1 MTAPFS
7 ASNDDVE
14 VLAGPQSAY
23 IPRDTRNGNIRVSVR
38 LCPMPEDAGGPA
50 GNVGGDL
57 YAGAWSI
64 KNVGKMESLIQTG
77 CTRKVEG
84 RTVFHFDQ
92 VFDEK
97 TQTPLVYQSIAR
109 HMVPAVLKGK
119 HATIFAY
126 GQTGSGKTFT
136 MQGGNKIES
145 GQAGVIQLV
154 TADLFR
160 FMRKDETSNREY
172 EVKVSYFEIYNEK
185 IRDLLAEDVES
196 TSSDST
202 SPSAKRNDRINVRT
216 NARGEIVVNVEQK
229 KVNNTDEAMMMLVQ
243 GNAHR
248 TVAATDMNAHSSR
261 SHSIFRLTVES
272 RRVDEQQPTD
282 NKDRGI
288 LRVSDFNLVD
298 LAGSES
304 LKTTRTTGIRHRE
317 GATINQSLLALTTVI
332 QALSQPIKKKT
343 QHINFRDSK
352 LTRILQPHLSGNA
365 ELAILCCA
373 SRSNNLIEETRST
386 LKFASRAKLVQT
398 TPKINEVMNDDA
410 IIRKLRNELY
420 KVRKQLEF
428 SEKKIQK
435 ELAQGPIIIDSAFN
449 VQKAT
454 DTSENEALAPT
465 SRFQSDTVDSV
476 LVSNAV
482 QRCQSERLDSF
493 DPKFLNSSQDST
505 ANLTSECDQPNEKRN
520 SLPSIQKLTE
530 ESQLK
535 VESHDS
541 PASTENDSDD
551 GLGANCSDV
560 SLNIC
565 SQVSNPETIRGI
577 HGEDHRAKSI
587 FRYQDSE
594 AFSPNG
600 RSVSNLSWD
609 AMASSI
615 KSLAQTGQLVRAI
628 QSINDTRHFI
638 PDEIT
643 IIESMMTTGN
653 NKCLTDCLKDSEA
666 RIEFLEK
673 KLELSDI
680 LIEASVRDLHRARH
694 CIRDLVQRNVE
705 MNIKLRKKGKE
716 DMKKNYEKG
725 EIMVEQYWILKVS
738 LYGSVFF
745 FLSGSQEYF
754 LATVFFV
761 WLALEMNVTA

>member
-1 MTAPFS
+1 MTGPFS

-14 VLAGPQSAY
+14 VLACPQSAY
-23 IPRDTRNGNIRVSVR
+23 IPRDTRNGNISVSVR
-38 LCPMPEDAGGPA
+38 LCPMPEGAGGP
-50 GNVGGDL
+50 GENLD
-57 YAGAWSI
+57 AGAWSI
-64 KNVGKMESLIQTG
+64 ENVGGEMESLIQTG
-77 CTRKVEG
+77 CIRKVEG

-97 TQTPLVYQSIAR
+97 THTPLVYQSIAR
-109 HMVPAVLKGK
+109 PMVPAVLNGK

-136 MQGGNKIES
+136 MQGGNKIKS

-154 TADLFR
+154 AADLFR

-202 SPSAKRNDRINVRT
+202 SPSAKRNDRIYVRT

-243 GNAHR
+243 GNARR

-272 RRVDEQQPTD
+272 RRVDEQHSKD

-304 LKTTRTTGIRHRE
+304 LKTTRTTGIRQRE

-365 ELAILCCA
+365 KLAILCCA
-373 SRSNNLIEETRST
+373 SRSNNLTEETRST

-398 TPKINEVMNDDA
+398 KPKINEVMDDDA
-410 IIRKLRNELY
+410 IIRKLKNELY

-428 SEKKIQK
+428 SEKKTQK
-435 ELAQGPIIIDSAFN
+435 ELAEGPIIIDSAFN

-465 SRFQSDTVDSV
+465 SRSKLDTVDSV
-476 LVSNAV
+476 VVSNAV
-482 QRCQSERLDSF
+482 QRCKSESLDSF

-505 ANLTSECDQPNEKRN
+505 ANSSSECDRPNEKRN
-520 SLPSIQKLTE
+520 SLPSMQKLIGG
-530 ESQLK
+530 SQLK
-535 VESHDS
+535 VESHDL
-541 PASTENDSDD
+541 PESTESDSSD
-551 GLGANCSDV
+551 GPGANCSDV

-577 HGEDHRAKSI
+577 HGEDYRGKSI

-615 KSLAQTGQLVRAI
+615 KSLDQTGQPVRAI

-666 RIEFLEK
+666 RIEFLEE

-705 MNIKLRKKGKE
+705 MSIKLRKKGKE
-716 DMKKNYEKG
+716 DTKKNYEKG
-725 EIMVEQYWILKVS
+725 EIMVEQYWILKLS
-738 LYGSVFF
+738 LYSSVFF

-754 LATVFFV
+754 LATAFFV

>member
-1 MTAPFS
+1 M
-7 ASNDDVE
+7 
-14 VLAGPQSAY
+14 
-23 IPRDTRNGNIRVSVR
+23 
-38 LCPMPEDAGGPA
+38 
-50 GNVGGDL
+50 
-57 YAGAWSI
+57 
-64 KNVGKMESLIQTG
+64 
-77 CTRKVEG
+77 
-84 RTVFHFDQ
+84 
-92 VFDEK
+92 
-97 TQTPLVYQSIAR
+97 
-109 HMVPAVLKGK
+109 
-119 HATIFAY
+119 
-126 GQTGSGKTFT
+126 
-136 MQGGNKIES
+136 
-145 GQAGVIQLV
+145 
-154 TADLFR
+154 
-160 FMRKDETSNREY
+160 
-172 EVKVSYFEIYNEK
+172 
-185 IRDLLAEDVES
+185 
-196 TSSDST
+196 
-202 SPSAKRNDRINVRT
+202 
-216 NARGEIVVNVEQK
+216 
-229 KVNNTDEAMMMLVQ
+229 
-243 GNAHR
+243 
-248 TVAATDMNAHSSR
+248 
-261 SHSIFRLTVES
+261 
-272 RRVDEQQPTD
+272 
-282 NKDRGI
+282 
-288 LRVSDFNLVD
+288 
-298 LAGSES
+298 
-304 LKTTRTTGIRHRE
+304 
-317 GATINQSLLALTTVI
+317 TTVI

-643 IIESMMTTGN
+643 IIESIIIVYGQIHITIAPNTTP
-653 NKCLTDCLKDSEA
+653 KCNAISP
-666 RIEFLEK
+666 
-673 KLELSDI
+673 S
-680 LIEASVRDLHRARH
+680 
-694 CIRDLVQRNVE
+694 
-705 MNIKLRKKGKE
+705 
-716 DMKKNYEKG
+716 
-725 EIMVEQYWILKVS
+725 
-738 LYGSVFF
+738 
-745 FLSGSQEYF
+745 
-754 LATVFFV
+754 
-761 WLALEMNVTA
+761 